1 MKWVQQRC
9 LHACGG
15 VKYAKFRGSNMD
27 IIELAGYGA
36 LKKLREAAQNGD
48 RDAQFNL
55 GVAYFDGKEIDQDYI
70 EAAKWYG
77 AAADQGDVQAQF
89 NLGLMFYRGVG
100 LPKNLAYAYEL
111 FSLAAAQNDARAK
124 QGMAAIL
131 SEAPADVLAEIHK
144 LAGNTQH

>member
-9 LHACGG
+9 LHASGG

-48 RDAQFNL
+48 CAAQYNL
-55 GVAYFDGKEIDQDYI
+55 GVAYFEGKEVDQDYI

-77 AAADQGDVQAQF
+77 AAADQGDGQAQF